1 MFSGSISKNN
11 KHLSIGPYFSC
22 HLEAWLAVDWQV
34 TMFLHADLIHLL
46 PSAIISFSILCITN
60 STHPSR
66 FGKLLLVG
74 DYVLKQISLFLSPLC
89 FHSIFTPILK
99 YISYLAT
106 IDLFF
111 PPFFITRL
119 ETSQRESHVISCLSR
134 VCVLNCS
141 VVSNSLW
148 SHGL

>member
-11 KHLSIGPYFSC
+11 KNLSIGPYFSC
-22 HLEAWLAVDWQV
+22 HLEAWLTVDWQV
-34 TMFLHADLIHLL
+34 TTFLHTDLIHLP
-46 PSAIISFSILCITN
+46 PSAIISSSILCITN
-60 STHPSR
+60 STHPSG

-74 DYVLKQISLFLSPLC
+74 DDVLKLISLFPSPLC

-99 YISYLAT
+99 YVSHLAT

-111 PPFFITRL
+111 PP
-119 ETSQRESHVISCLSR
+119 LSSSLDWKLLKEKAMSFPAFL
-134 VCVLNCS
+134 VCVCLIA
-141 VVSNSLW
+141 VMSNSLW